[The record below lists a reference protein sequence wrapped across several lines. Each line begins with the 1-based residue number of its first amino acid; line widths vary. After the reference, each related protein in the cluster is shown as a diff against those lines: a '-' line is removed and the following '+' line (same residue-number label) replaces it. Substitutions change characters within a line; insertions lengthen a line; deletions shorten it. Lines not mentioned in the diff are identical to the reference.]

1 MTGLSNPL
9 ATLLSHQSGL
19 SGTPTAS
26 NLAVNVGTPITSP
39 RAGLI
44 TIRLYGHVSADDG
57 LIDFTLTSQGIT
69 TYFDNNTSTSI
80 TSTLF
85 SNLPGASANADYFA
99 NTTEAFLYPVVQ
111 DNAGYGNFVFAMNI
125 PILAGD
131 VLQFRVSNS
140 GPNETTYIDDLEVL
154 LI

>member
-1 MTGLSNPL
+1 MTGLFNPL
-9 ATLLSHQSGL
+9 TTLLSHQSGL
-19 SGTPTAS
+19 SGTPTAPYA
-26 NLAVNVGTPITSP
+26 AVNVGTPITSP

-44 TIRLYGHVSADDG
+44 TIRIYGHVSANNG
-57 LIDFTLTSQGIT
+57 FIDFTLTSHGIT

-85 SNLPGASANADYFA
+85 SNVSGSSATLGYFT
-99 NTTEAFLYPVVQ
+99 NTTEAFLYPIVQ
-111 DNAGYGNFVFAMNI
+111 GNAYYGNFVFAMEI

-131 VLQFRVSNS
+131 VLQFRVSNNTA
-140 GPNETTYIDDLEVL
+140 NETTYIDDLEVL

>member
-19 SGTPTAS
+19 SGTPTTA
-26 NLAVNVGTPITSP
+26 NAAVNVGTPITSP

-57 LIDFTLTSQGIT
+57 FIDFTLTSQGIT

-85 SNLPGASANADYFA
+85 SNVSGSSANADYFT

-111 DNAGYGNFVFAMNI
+111 NNAGYGNFVFAMEI

-131 VLQFRVSNS
+131 VLQFRVSNNTA
-140 GPNETTYIDDLEVL
+140 NETTYIDDLEVL

>member
-1 MTGLSNPL
+1 MTGLFNPL

-19 SGTPTAS
+19 SGTPTAA
-26 NLAVNVGTPITSP
+26 NAAVNVGTPITSP

-44 TIRLYGHVSADDG
+44 TIRIYGQVSADDG
-57 LIDFTLTSQGIT
+57 FIDFTLTSRGIT

-85 SNLPGASANADYFA
+85 SNVSGSSANAAYFA
-99 NTTEAFLYPVVQ
+99 NTTESFLYPIVQ
-111 DNAGYGNFVFAMNI
+111 ATQGYGNFVFTMVI
-125 PILAGD
+125 PTLAGD
-131 VLQFRVSNS
+131 VLQFRVSNNTA
-140 GPNETTYIDDLEVL
+140 NETTYIDDLEVL

>member
-1 MTGLSNPL
+1 MTGLFNPL
-9 ATLLSHQSGL
+9 TTLLSHQSGL
-19 SGTPTAS
+19 SGTPTAA
-26 NLAVNVGTPITSP
+26 NAAVNVGTPITSP

-44 TIRLYGHVSADDG
+44 TMRLYGHVSADDG
-57 LIDFTLTSQGIT
+57 FIDFTLTSQGIT

-85 SNLPGASANADYFA
+85 SNVSGSSANADYFA

-111 DNAGYGNFVFAMNI
+111 DNASYGNFVFAMEI

-131 VLQFRVSNS
+131 ILQFRVSNNTA
-140 GPNETTYIDDLEVL
+140 NETTYIDDLEVL